1 MRTAS
6 KNAELATRKREAF
19 DRTIESI
26 RRDPNKSIRNG
37 LTCHLPKTDIRLA
50 FQHAGGKVGDY
61 SNTRFSTYIE
71 AILGSAT
78 YIRIFE
84 DALSRTATTSSNSS
98 STNDG
103 STRNMLEE
111 QEEDVEEQEEDLVAV
126 SV

>member
-1 MRTAS
+1 M
-6 KNAELATRKREAF
+6 
-19 DRTIESI
+19 
-26 RRDPNKSIRNG
+26 
-37 LTCHLPKTDIRLA
+37 
-50 FQHAGGKVGDY
+50 GDY

-103 STRNMLEE
+103 STMLEE
-111 QEEDVEEQEEDLVAV
+111 QEEDFEEQEEDLVAV